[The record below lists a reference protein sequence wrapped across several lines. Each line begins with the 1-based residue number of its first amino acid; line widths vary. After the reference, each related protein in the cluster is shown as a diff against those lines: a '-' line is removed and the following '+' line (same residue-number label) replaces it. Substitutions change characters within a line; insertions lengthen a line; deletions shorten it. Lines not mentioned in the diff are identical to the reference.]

1 MTGDFHENEI
11 DEYGWNNGVS
21 DYPTLFDG
29 TDMVCYEE
37 SIRPAVEQY
46 TGNLMSYFYKQRNP
60 GIKEKVI
67 SAIPSI
73 EIRNGELMGCTT
85 VVLKEPLADEEME
98 DLQDLDSA
106 AKAPK
111 TAMKDAWLK
120 SKEKAVSELKGTPFA
135 SQQGETSNAPANSAG
150 DQMLSGIE
158 TTAKKSANITYRGGK
173 KLAQTTARKVKEKRE
188 ISRTLSEA
196 KNAGS
201 KATEITKDT
210 ASKIRTKNT
219 AAKAVK
225 GKPQKAVKTAS
236 RSMKGVKNSAKGIK
250 TAQRSAKTAQQAA
263 KTAQATAKAAQ
274 KAAQAAKATAKATIA
289 GVKAAVRVTIA
300 AVKATIAAVKGLIA
314 AIAAGGWVAVVIIL
328 LICLIA
334 LIVGSCFGLFF
345 GSDSTGTGTSVTQ
358 AVTTLNGE
366 FQAHI
371 QEIEDSNSHNRVE
384 FTSNDG
390 VLSINWEDVLAV
402 FSAKVTGA
410 EDGTQV
416 ASLDD
421 TQVQQMRDIM
431 WEMNAVSSSTRTE
444 SHEVE
449 VTEVDEDGKETTRT
463 ETVTETILEISLTH
477 KTAEEMAQQY
487 NFNARQNEYL
497 ALMSE
502 PENQNLWAELL
513 GGFNSGGG
521 QIMNPNTDWEG
532 TGIFQWPLPQ
542 SYTITSWFGYR
553 EDPFTGEIAYHSGTD
568 IGAPGGTPILT
579 AADGTVTIANAI
591 DTWGGGYGYYIK
603 INHNDTFDTL
613 YAHCSSICVTVGQEV
628 KQGEVI
634 GYVGTT
640 GNSTGNHLHFE
651 VWQNG
656 ERTDALGYFKAKE

>member
-1 MTGDFHENEI
+1 MKEIKTKPEN
-11 DEYGWNNGVS
+11 GK
-21 DYPTLFDG
+21 PRL
-29 TDMVCYEE
+29 
-37 SIRPAVEQY
+37 
-46 TGNLMSYFYKQRNP
+46 
-60 GIKEKVI
+60 
-67 SAIPSI
+67 
-73 EIRNGELMGCTT
+73 
-85 VVLKEPLADEEME
+85 
-98 DLQDLDSA
+98 LDSA

-384 FTSNDG
+384 FTSNVG
-390 VLSINWEDVLAV
+390 VLSIKWEDVLAV

-416 ASLDD
+416 AALDD

>member
-1 MTGDFHENEI
+1 MKEI
-11 DEYGWNNGVS
+11 KTKPEGGK
-21 DYPTLFDG
+21 PRL
-29 TDMVCYEE
+29 
-37 SIRPAVEQY
+37 
-46 TGNLMSYFYKQRNP
+46 
-60 GIKEKVI
+60 
-67 SAIPSI
+67 
-73 EIRNGELMGCTT
+73 
-85 VVLKEPLADEEME
+85 
-98 DLQDLDSA
+98 LDSA

-111 TAMKDAWLK
+111 TAMKDVWLK

-158 TTAKKSANITYRGGK
+158 TTVKKGADLTYRGGK

-188 ISRTLSEA
+188 NSRTLSEA

-201 KATEITKDT
+201 NTKEITKDT

-263 KTAQATAKAAQ
+263 KTAQKTAQATAKAAQ
-274 KAAQAAKATAKATIA
+274 KATQAAKATAKATIA

-371 QEIEDSNSHNRVE
+371 QEIEDSNSHDRVE

-410 EDGTQV
+410 ENGAQV

-477 KTAEEMAQQY
+477 KTAEEMAKQY
-487 NFNARQNEYL
+487 QFNARQNEYL

-513 GGFNSGGG
+513 GGFSSGGG

-568 IGAPGGTPILT
+568 IGAPGGTPILA
-579 AADGTVTIANAI
+579 AADGSVTIANAI
-591 DTWGGGYGYYIK
+591 DSWGGGYGYHIK
-603 INHNDTFDTL
+603 ISHNDTFDTL

-628 KQGEVI
+628 KQGEII

-656 ERTDALGYFKAKE
+656 ERTDALNFFSAKDE

>member
-1 MTGDFHENEI
+1 M
-11 DEYGWNNGVS
+11 
-21 DYPTLFDG
+21 P
-29 TDMVCYEE
+29 
-37 SIRPAVEQY
+37 
-46 TGNLMSYFYKQRNP
+46 
-60 GIKEKVI
+60 
-67 SAIPSI
+67 
-73 EIRNGELMGCTT
+73 
-85 VVLKEPLADEEME
+85 LKEIKTKPEGGKPRLLE
-98 DLQDLDSA
+98 SA

-111 TAMKDAWLK
+111 TAMKDVWLK

-135 SQQGETSNAPANSAG
+135 SQQGETSNASANSTG

-158 TTAKKSANITYRGGK
+158 TTAKKGANLTYRGGK

-201 KATEITKDT
+201 KTTEITKDT

-225 GKPQKAVKTAS
+225 GKSQKAVKTAS
-236 RSMKGVKNSAKGIK
+236 RSMKSVKNGTKGIK
-250 TAQRSAKTAQQAA
+250 TAQQSAKTAQQAA
-263 KTAQATAKAAQ
+263 KTAQKTAQATAKAAQ
-274 KAAQAAKATAKATIA
+274 KAAQAAKTTAKAAAT
-289 GVKAAVRVTIA
+289 GVKTAAKATAAAIKAAVA
-300 AVKATIAAVKGLIA
+300 AIKGLIA

-328 LICLIA
+328 LICLVA

-345 GSDSTGTGTSVTQ
+345 GAESTGTGTSVTQ

-371 QEIEDSNSHNRVE
+371 QEIEDSNSHDRVE

-390 VLSINWEDVLAV
+390 VLSISWEDVLAV

-410 EDGTQV
+410 EDGAQV
-416 ASLDD
+416 ASLDGA
-421 TQVQQMRDIM
+421 QVQQLRDIM
-431 WEMNAVSSSTRTE
+431 WEMNTVSSSTRTE

-502 PENQNLWAELL
+502 PENKNLWAELL

-542 SYTITSWFGYR
+542 SYPITSRFGYR

-568 IGAPGGTPILT
+568 IGAPGGTPILA

-591 DTWGGGYGYYIK
+591 DSWGGGYGYHIR

-613 YAHCSSICVTVGQEV
+613 YAHCSSICVTVGQKV

-656 ERTDALGYFKAKE
+656 ERTDALDFFKAKGE

>member
-1 MTGDFHENEI
+1 MKEI
-11 DEYGWNNGVS
+11 
-21 DYPTLFDG
+21 
-29 TDMVCYEE
+29 
-37 SIRPAVEQY
+37 
-46 TGNLMSYFYKQRNP
+46 KQKP
-60 GIKEKVI
+60 DSKKPKLLE
-67 SAIPSI
+67 
-73 EIRNGELMGCTT
+73 
-85 VVLKEPLADEEME
+85 
-98 DLQDLDSA
+98 SA

-111 TAMKDAWLK
+111 TAMKDLWLK
-120 SKEKAVSELKGTPFA
+120 SKDKSIVELKETPFA
-135 SQQGETSNAPANSAG
+135 SQRGESSNAPANSAG
-150 DQMLSGIE
+150 DQMLSGME
-158 TTAKKSANITYRGGK
+158 TTAKKGANLTYRGGK
-173 KLAQTTARKVKEKRE
+173 KLAQATARKVKEKRE

-196 KNAGS
+196 KDAGG
-201 KATEITKDT
+201 KAGKAAKNTS
-210 ASKIRTKNT
+210 SKIRTKNT
-219 AAKAVK
+219 VAKAVK

-236 RSMKGVKNSAKGIK
+236 RSVKGVKQSAKGIK
-250 TAQRSAKTAQQAA
+250 TAQHSAKTAQQAA
-263 KTAQATAKAAQ
+263 K
-274 KAAQAAKATAKATIA
+274 
-289 GVKAAVRVTIA
+289 A
-300 AVKATIAAVKGLIA
+300 AVKATATAIKAAAAAIKGLVA

-358 AVTTLNGE
+358 AVSTLNGE
-366 FQAHI
+366 YLSHI
-371 QEIEDSNSHNRVE
+371 QEIEDSNPHDRQE
-384 FTSNDG
+384 ITSNDG

-410 EDGTQV
+410 KDGAQV

-421 TQVQQMRDIM
+421 AQVQQLRDIM

-444 SHEVE
+444 SQEVE
-449 VTEVDEDGKETTRT
+449 VTEVDEDGNETTHT
-463 ETVTETILEISLTH
+463 ETVTETILEITITH
-477 KTAEEMAQQY
+477 KTPEEMARQY
-487 NFNARQNEYL
+487 SFNPRQNEYL

-513 GGFNSGGG
+513 GGYTSGGG
-521 QIMNPNTDWEG
+521 QIVNPNTDWIG
-532 TGIFQWPLPQ
+532 TSIFQWPLPQ

-568 IGAPGGTPILT
+568 IAAPGGTPILA

-591 DTWGGGYGYYIK
+591 DSWGGGYGYHIK
-603 INHNDTFDTL
+603 VKHNDTYDTL

-656 ERTDALGYFKAKE
+656 ERTDALGYFKAND

>member
-1 MTGDFHENEI
+1 MKEIKTKPEN
-11 DEYGWNNGVS
+11 GK
-21 DYPTLFDG
+21 PRL
-29 TDMVCYEE
+29 
-37 SIRPAVEQY
+37 
-46 TGNLMSYFYKQRNP
+46 
-60 GIKEKVI
+60 
-67 SAIPSI
+67 
-73 EIRNGELMGCTT
+73 
-85 VVLKEPLADEEME
+85 
-98 DLQDLDSA
+98 LDSA

-497 ALMSE
+497 ALMLE

>member
-1 MTGDFHENEI
+1 MKEI
-11 DEYGWNNGVS
+11 KTKPEGGK
-21 DYPTLFDG
+21 PRF
-29 TDMVCYEE
+29 
-37 SIRPAVEQY
+37 
-46 TGNLMSYFYKQRNP
+46 
-60 GIKEKVI
+60 
-67 SAIPSI
+67 
-73 EIRNGELMGCTT
+73 
-85 VVLKEPLADEEME
+85 
-98 DLQDLDSA
+98 LDSA

-120 SKEKAVSELKGTPFA
+120 SMEKAVSELKGTPFA

-150 DQMLSGIE
+150 DQMLSGIG
-158 TTAKKSANITYRGGK
+158 TTAKKGANLTYRGGK

-188 ISRTLSEA
+188 ISYTLSEA

-201 KATEITKDT
+201 KAAETTKNT

-236 RSMKGVKNSAKGIK
+236 CSMKSVKSSTKGIK
-250 TAQRSAKTAQQAA
+250 TAQQSAKTAQQAA
-263 KTAQATAKAAQ
+263 KTAQATAKAAV
-274 KAAQAAKATAKATIA
+274 TC
-289 GVKAAVRVTIA
+289 VKT
-300 AVKATIAAVKGLIA
+300 AVKATATAIKAAVAAIKDLIA

-334 LIVGSCFGLFF
+334 MIVGSCFGLFF
-345 GSDSTGTGTSVTQ
+345 GSECTGTGTSVTQ
-358 AVTTLNGE
+358 AVTILNGE

-371 QEIEDSNSHNRVE
+371 QEIEDNNSHDRVE

-402 FSAKVTGA
+402 FSAKVAGA
-410 EDGTQV
+410 ENGAQV
-416 ASLDD
+416 ASLDGA
-421 TQVQQMRDIM
+421 QVQQLRNIM
-431 WEMNAVSSSTRTE
+431 WEMNAVSFSTRAE

-463 ETVTETILEISLTH
+463 ETVTETLLEISITH
-477 KTAEEMAQQY
+477 KTPEEMAQQY
-487 NFNARQNEYL
+487 RFNARQNEYL

-513 GGFNSGGG
+513 GGFVGGG
-521 QIMNPNTDWEG
+521 GEIIDPDTDWEG

-542 SYTITSWFGYR
+542 SYPITSQFGYR

-568 IGAPGGTPILT
+568 IGAPGGTPILA

-591 DTWGGGYGYYIK
+591 DSWGGGYGYHIK
-603 INHNDTFDTL
+603 ISHNDTFDTL
-613 YAHCSSICVTVGQEV
+613 YAHCSSICVTVGQKV

-651 VWQNG
+651 VWQNR
-656 ERTDALGYFKAKE
+656 ERVDALAFFST

>member
-1 MTGDFHENEI
+1 MKEI
-11 DEYGWNNGVS
+11 KTKPEGGK
-21 DYPTLFDG
+21 PK
-29 TDMVCYEE
+29 
-37 SIRPAVEQY
+37 
-46 TGNLMSYFYKQRNP
+46 LMDK
-60 GIKEKVI
+60 
-67 SAIPSI
+67 
-73 EIRNGELMGCTT
+73 
-85 VVLKEPLADEEME
+85 
-98 DLQDLDSA
+98 A
-106 AKAPK
+106 AKVPK
-111 TAMKDAWLK
+111 TAMKDLWLK
-120 SKEKAVSELKGTPFA
+120 SKEKSISELKETPFA
-135 SQQGETSNAPANSAG
+135 SQRGESSNAPANSAG

-158 TTAKKSANITYRGGK
+158 TTAKKGTNLTYRGGK
-173 KLAQTTARKVKEKRE
+173 KLAQTTTRKLKEKRE
-188 ISRTLSEA
+188 MSRTLSEVKNAGGKAAETA
-196 KNAGS
+196 KNA
-201 KATEITKDT
+201 

-236 RSMKGVKNSAKGIK
+236 RSMKSVKQGAKGIK
-250 TAQRSAKTAQQAA
+250 TAQRTAKTAQQTA
-263 KTAQATAKAAQ
+263 KATAKATQ
-274 KAAQAAKATAKATIA
+274 KAAQAAKATAKAAVTGA
-289 GVKAAVRVTIA
+289 KAAVKATAA
-300 AVKATIAAVKGLIA
+300 AVKATIAAVKGLVA

-334 LIVGSCFGLFF
+334 LVIGSCFGLFF

-358 AVTTLNGE
+358 AVSTLNGE
-366 FQAHI
+366 YMAHI
-371 QEIEDSNSHNRVE
+371 QEIEAANPHDRQE
-384 FTSNDG
+384 ITSNDG

-410 EDGTQV
+410 EDGAQV

-421 TQVQQMRDIM
+421 AQIQQLRDIM

-463 ETVTETILEISLTH
+463 ETVTETILEITITH
-477 KTAEEMAQQY
+477 KTPEEMARQY
-487 NFNARQNEYL
+487 GFNFRQNEYL

-513 GGFNSGGG
+513 GGYTSGGG
-521 QIMNPNTDWEG
+521 QIMDPNTDWEG

-568 IGAPGGTPILT
+568 IGAPGGTPILA

-591 DTWGGGYGYYIK
+591 DSWGGGYGYHIK
-603 INHNDTFDTL
+603 INHNDALDTL

-656 ERTDALGYFKAKE
+656 ERTDALSFFKAKE

>member
-1 MTGDFHENEI
+1 MKEIKTKPEN
-11 DEYGWNNGVS
+11 GK
-21 DYPTLFDG
+21 PRL
-29 TDMVCYEE
+29 
-37 SIRPAVEQY
+37 
-46 TGNLMSYFYKQRNP
+46 
-60 GIKEKVI
+60 
-67 SAIPSI
+67 
-73 EIRNGELMGCTT
+73 
-85 VVLKEPLADEEME
+85 
-98 DLQDLDSA
+98 LDSA

-158 TTAKKSANITYRGGK
+158 TTAKKSANITYRVGK

>member
-1 MTGDFHENEI
+1 MKEIKTKPEN
-11 DEYGWNNGVS
+11 GK
-21 DYPTLFDG
+21 PRL
-29 TDMVCYEE
+29 
-37 SIRPAVEQY
+37 
-46 TGNLMSYFYKQRNP
+46 
-60 GIKEKVI
+60 
-67 SAIPSI
+67 
-73 EIRNGELMGCTT
+73 
-85 VVLKEPLADEEME
+85 
-98 DLQDLDSA
+98 LDSA

-196 KNAGS
+196 KNAGG
-201 KATEITKDT
+201 KTVEAAKDT
-210 ASKIRTKNT
+210 ASKMRTKNT
-219 AAKAVK
+219 VAKAVK

-236 RSMKGVKNSAKGIK
+236 QSVKGVKQSAKGIK
-250 TAQRSAKTAQQAA
+250 TAQHSAKTAQQAA
-263 KTAQATAKAAQ
+263 KAAQKTAQATAKAAQ

-371 QEIEDSNSHNRVE
+371 QEIEDSNSHDRVE

-410 EDGTQV
+410 EDGAQV

-513 GGFNSGGG
+513 GGFVGGG
-521 QIMNPNTDWEG
+521 GEIIDPDTDWEG

-542 SYTITSWFGYR
+542 SYPITSRFGYR

-568 IGAPGGTPILT
+568 IGAPGGTPILA

-591 DTWGGGYGYYIK
+591 DSWGGGYGYHIK

-656 ERTDALGYFKAKE
+656 ERTDALGYFKAKG